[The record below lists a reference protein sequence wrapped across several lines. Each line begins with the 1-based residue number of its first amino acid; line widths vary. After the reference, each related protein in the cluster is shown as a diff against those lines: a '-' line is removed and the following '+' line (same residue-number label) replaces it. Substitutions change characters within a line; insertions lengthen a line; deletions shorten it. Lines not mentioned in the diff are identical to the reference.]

1 MIHGPGLK
9 DWARVFV
16 HEVDIEK
23 YGKIQA
29 EQWHPSA
36 DFPSHSGWDVPA
48 AHHLLPG
55 YRKRSTKPSRCS
67 RQKKSLDLTWPRCC
81 FFRWEVSWGC
91 MKILGKQPNPVVK
104 DDFPKCYDNLGY
116 IGIPWHT
123 LFLDT
128 TSYII
133 F

>member
-1 MIHGPGLK
+1 VQLPEEEFGPHMAQVL
-9 DWARVFV
+9 
-16 HEVDIEK
+16 
-23 YGKIQA
+23 
-29 EQWHPSA
+29 
-36 DFPSHSGWDVPA
+36 
-48 AHHLLPG
+48 
-55 YRKRSTKPSRCS
+55 
-67 RQKKSLDLTWPRCC
+67 

-128 TSYII
+128 T
-133 F
+133 